1 MTLYTLALFLHVVGA
16 VLLFVTLTLEGIAL
30 RQVRRATTA
39 AELRAAA
46 SVADLTGRFGPA
58 SVVLILVPALYMV
71 VTAWGPTPWVLTAL
85 AAWLLIAVFGT
96 VGGVRLALF
105 GRAAAAEV
113 GPLPPALVARLRD
126 PLLVASWRVRA
137 AMLLGVL
144 FLMSNKPGALG
155 APLAIVVAAAI
166 GAAASLPAW
175 RSSGAPDVNSG
186 GS

>member
-16 VLLFVTLTLEGIAL
+16 VLLFITLTLEGIAL

-39 AELRAAA
+39 EQLRDAA
-46 SVADLTGRFGPA
+46 SIADLTGRFGPA

-71 VTAWGPTPWVLTAL
+71 ATAWGPTPWVVTAL
-85 AAWLLIAVFGT
+85 AAWLLVAVFGT
-96 VGGVRLALF
+96 VGGVRLARF
-105 GRAAAAEV
+105 GRAAAAEA
-113 GPLPPALVARLRD
+113 GPLSPGLVARLRS
-126 PLLVASWRVRA
+126 PLLVVSWRVRA

-144 FLMSNKPGALG
+144 FLMSNKPGPLG
-155 APLAIVVAAAI
+155 APLAIVIAAAI

-175 RSSGAPDVNSG
+175 RSSRAPATTSG